1 MDRLFPRPGEQ
12 LTINQQLVRREYE
25 RLMNMSTAFGIQ
37 FPEPRLPNLEGYAFE
52 EDFELTDFSHEL
64 NGDGFVLDLGI
75 ACWDGDGDMGA
86 PVVGLAIRFGENG
99 NRIEV
104 SFDPVKGWK
113 AELVL
118 EDVETMDPAP
128 IRALARSL
136 DIMEDTDVEQA
147 EITEKT
153 ALRLVERMYLHYLA
167 NRPRI

>member
-12 LTINQQLVRREYE
+12 LTIDQQRVFKEYD
-25 RLMNMSTAFGIQ
+25 RLLNMSTAFGIQ
-37 FPEPRLPNLEGYAFE
+37 FPEPKLPNLEGYDFPE
-52 EDFELTDFSHEL
+52 EFELTDFSHEL

-75 ACWDGDGDMGA
+75 ACWDGDEDVGA
-86 PVVGLAIRFGENG
+86 PIVGLAIRFGENG

-104 SFDPVKGWK
+104 SFDPRKGWR
-113 AELVL
+113 AELTIDDL
-118 EDVETMDPAP
+118 ETMDPAP

-136 DIMEDTDVEQA
+136 DIVEDTDVEQA